1 MTMQDIQGKKVKL
14 SAHTITVKG
23 ENGKTCGMVR
33 GVTSFTE
40 LQPNMAIKY
49 FKTIKAAGLWG
60 IGGDVTKRVIIADG
74 NVYYLH
80 NLRNTSDKA
89 TAIRDKAAE
98 YVTVINCYIQ

>member
-23 ENGKTCGMVR
+23 ENGKTCGMVH
-33 GVTSFTE
+33 GVTSFSE

-60 IGGDVTKRVIIADG
+60 TGADLKRVIIAEG
-74 NVYYLH
+74 NIYYLH
-80 NLRNTSDKA
+80 DLRNTSDKA
-89 TAIRDKAAE
+89 KSIKDKAAG
-98 YVTVINCYIQ
+98 YVTVISCYMQ